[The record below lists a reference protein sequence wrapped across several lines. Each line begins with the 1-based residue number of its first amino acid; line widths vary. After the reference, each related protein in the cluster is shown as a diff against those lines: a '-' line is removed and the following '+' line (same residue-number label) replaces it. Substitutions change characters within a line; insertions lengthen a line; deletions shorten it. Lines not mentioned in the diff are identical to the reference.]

1 MKTNEVR
8 WIWSAVRSAV
18 SSRFGVV
25 ITMVNE
31 AKFTV
36 SKTVDAPTD
45 YAIENYLENYHTVAQ
60 ALGGETDFPTQRKS
74 LTPSQLE
81 SISIHIIAKQERTSP
96 DSVRATI
103 QVLDG

>member
-1 MKTNEVR
+1 MKTNGEKR
-8 WIWSAVRSAV
+8 IWSAVRSAV
-18 SSRFGVV
+18 SSRFEVV

-36 SKTVDAPTD
+36 SKTVDAPGD
-45 YAIENYLENYHTVAQ
+45 YQIENYLENYHTVAQ
-60 ALGGETDFPTQRKS
+60 ALGGETDFPTQHKN

-96 DSVRATI
+96 DSVRVTI
-103 QVLDG
+103 QVLE